1 MEEVARGAAVSMEV
15 AVVGFPGVEPYD
27 KFLIEPIEESEE
39 LELESLLESLLE
51 PELELLAFH
60 FFMSWRIK
68 FS

>member
-39 LELESLLESLLE
+39 LELE
-51 PELELLAFH
+51 LELLAFL

>member
-1 MEEVARGAAVSMEV
+1 MSQAMEV

-39 LELESLLESLLE
+39 LELE
-51 PELELLAFH
+51 LELLAFL

>member
-1 MEEVARGAAVSMEV
+1 MEEVARGAALSME
-15 AVVGFPGVEPYD
+15 VGFPGVEPYD

-39 LELESLLESLLE
+39 LELE
-51 PELELLAFH
+51 LLAFL